1 MRRELRMPKLGL
13 TMTEGM
19 LSEWA
24 VEVDGAFKAGDALF
38 IIETD
43 KVATEVPADAD
54 GVLTEILTPTGETV
68 AVGEVVGYWDDG
80 AEAGAAQAVAEALP
94 ETLAP
99 TSALP
104 SKAQHA
110 HGTGASASSP
120 AASTTRVP
128 ATPLARRLAKQM
140 QVDLAPVRG
149 SGPRGRIQ
157 ARDVQAAATGAV
169 SSAQPACRDG
179 IDPGVRVKPSSV
191 QAAMARRL
199 TAVKQEVPHFYLAKE
214 AEVSG
219 LLDLCRELNAQ
230 GGTRL
235 TLGHFVVAATG
246 RALHDLPQANRVWE
260 NDEIISFASTD
271 VGVAVNTEHGLFVPV
286 VRDAGRLPLSEVAR
300 RMQSQVDKARTGALV
315 RDDMAG
321 GAVTVSNAG
330 MFNVT
335 YLTPIINP
343 GQAMILGVGS
353 VRELFRP
360 DAGGRPALRREMGLV
375 LAADHRILD
384 GVSGLAFLNRLVAY
398 LEQPRQLMSGV

>member
-13 TMTEGM
+13 TMTKGA

-24 VEVDGAFKAGDALF
+24 VEVGGAFKVGDALF
-38 IIETD
+38 VIETD

-54 GVLTEILTPTGETV
+54 GVLTEILTSTGETV
-68 AVGEVVGYWDDG
+68 AVGEIVGYWDDG
-80 AEAGAAQAVAEALP
+80 AEAGV
-94 ETLAP
+94 
-99 TSALP
+99 S
-104 SKAQHA
+104 
-110 HGTGASASSP
+110 ASASSP
-120 AASTTRVP
+120 AAPTARVP

-140 QVDLAPVRG
+140 QVDLAPVQG

-157 ARDVQAAATGAV
+157 ARDVQAAAAGAV
-169 SSAQPACRDG
+169 PGAQPACRDG

-219 LLDLCRELNAQ
+219 LLDLCCELNAQ
-230 GGTRL
+230 GGTRV
-235 TLGHFVVAATG
+235 TLGHFVVAAAG
-246 RALHDLPQANRVWE
+246 RALHDLPQANRVWA
-260 NDEIISFASTD
+260 NDEIISFTSTD
-271 VGVAVNTEHGLFVPV
+271 VGVAVNTERGLFVPV

-300 RMQSQVDKARTGALV
+300 RMRSQVDKARAGKLTH
-315 RDDMAG
+315 DDMAG
-321 GAVTVSNAG
+321 GVVTVSNAG

-335 YLTPIINP
+335 YLTPIIHP

-360 DAGGRPALRREMGLV
+360 DADGRPALRREMGLV

-384 GVSGLAFLNRLVAY
+384 GVSGLAFFNRLVVY

>member
-13 TMTEGM
+13 TMTEGA

-24 VEVDGAFKAGDALF
+24 VEVGGSFKAGDALF
-38 IIETD
+38 VIETD

-54 GVLTEILTPTGETV
+54 GILTEILTPAGETV
-68 AVGEVVGYWDDG
+68 AVGEMVGYWDDG
-80 AEAGAAQAVAEALP
+80 AAAGAEPVAVEAHP

-99 TSALP
+99 TSVPP

-120 AASTTRVP
+120 AAPTARIP

-140 QVDLAPVRG
+140 QVDLPTQG

-157 ARDVQAAATGAV
+157 ARDVQAAAAGAI
-169 SSAQPACRDG
+169 SNAQPADG

-219 LLDLCRELNAQ
+219 LLELCRELNAQ
-230 GGTRL
+230 GETRV

-246 RALHDLPQANRVWE
+246 RALHDLPQANRVWVE
-260 NDEIISFASTD
+260 DQIVSFTSTD
-271 VGVAVNTEHGLFVPV
+271 VGVAVNTERGLFVPV

-300 RMQSQVDKARTGALV
+300 RMRSQVDKARTGALV
-315 RDDMAG
+315 HDDMAG

-360 DAGGRPALRREMGLV
+360 DADGRPALRREMGLV

-398 LEQPRQLMSGV
+398 LEQPRQLIH

>member
-13 TMTEGM
+13 TMTEGA

-24 VEVDGAFKAGDALF
+24 VEVGGAFKAGDALF
-38 IIETD
+38 VIETD

-68 AVGEVVGYWDDG
+68 AVGEIVGYWDDG
-80 AEAGAAQAVAEALP
+80 AAASAEPVAAGVPP
-94 ETLAP
+94 ETLVP
-99 TSALP
+99 TPVLS
-104 SKAQHA
+104 SKAQHV
-110 HGTGASASSP
+110 HGTGASASSL
-120 AASTTRVP
+120 AAPTTRVP

-140 QVDLAPVRG
+140 QVDLPAQG

-157 ARDVQAAATGAV
+157 ARDVQAAAAGAV

-179 IDPGVRVKPSSV
+179 IEPGVRVKPSSV

-199 TAVKQEVPHFYLAKE
+199 TAVKQEVPHFYLARE

-219 LLDLCRELNAQ
+219 LLELCRELNAQ
-230 GGTRL
+230 DGARV

-260 NDEIISFASTD
+260 NNEIVSFANTD
-271 VGVAVNTEHGLFVPV
+271 VGVAVNTERGLLVPI
-286 VRDAGRLPLSEVAR
+286 VRDVGRLPLSEVAR
-300 RMQSQVDKARTGALV
+300 RMRARVDQARAGTLV
-315 RDDMAG
+315 SDDMAG

-360 DAGGRPALRREMGLV
+360 DAGGRPALRREIGLV